1 MRNIYQRQRNVINN
15 FLERWVAVK
24 ACSRYLSK
32 FISPGVCSRVNLDSC
47 LHSFK
52 TISISFKF
60 FTILPS
66 SIDPRIEEIK
76 FYLYLQL
83 FFSFNLF
90 QLNDQIVDRYIGRWF
105 NYINRI
111 QFFFRIVWSMLS
123 DLNKIKKTLQ
133 RINKSFDFDYRNF
146 LISNN
151 FDNNRR

>member
-111 QFFFRIVWSMLS
+111 QFFFLIVWSMLS